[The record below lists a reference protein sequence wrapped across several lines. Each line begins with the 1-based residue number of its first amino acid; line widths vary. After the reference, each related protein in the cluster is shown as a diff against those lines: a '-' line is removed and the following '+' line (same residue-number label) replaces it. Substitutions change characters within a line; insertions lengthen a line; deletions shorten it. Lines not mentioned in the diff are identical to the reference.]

1 MCKTYLYLPFISSP
15 VMGHMYGE
23 MSKSLPALLASVVNA
38 GLAVSL
44 SSLTSYNTISIVYW
58 HFWAKS
64 VHNTNSIDIQLTT
77 LFKATSQCN
86 EWYYNKCEVFTSS

>member
-44 SSLTSYNTISIVYW
+44 SSLTSYNTISI
-58 HFWAKS
+58 
-64 VHNTNSIDIQLTT
+64 DIGTFEQKVCTT
-77 LFKATSQCN
+77 QTL
-86 EWYYNKCEVFTSS
+86 